1 MKVIKGFEIIE
12 IMINK
17 FLFEKAFVLIITVI
31 KVIKVIKNAVKNTVN
46 MKIKTAVTS
55 SINDRVIKINE
66 SGLIVTNR

>member
-1 MKVIKGFEIIE
+1 MKVVKGFEIIE